1 MKLTLLCFLLLLAPP
16 IYAQELPDSPKP
28 QPPEPVPIWIWNS
41 DFSERIQPGLITDW
55 RSSYTPD
62 VTSSQALFYYKP
74 CNSHQ
79 RKWYKPLS
87 SNMCQADYDKWVAP
101 RLNDHWYKDK
111 VLWTGIGIIGTSIF
125 LDTHSTSQS
134 PSSFEEGN
142 PFLGPHPST
151 AKVAAYGTLD
161 FGIQFGL
168 QVGAW
173 KVSHNDPSKPWR
185 VLGQWGLPVA
195 IALINGRTG
204 INNYRLNARCRNPNA
219 PGCVIIK

>member
-1 MKLTLLCFLLLLAPP
+1 MKLTLLCFALFFAPA
-16 IYAQELPDSPKP
+16 IYAQELPDSPQP
-28 QPPEPVPIWIWNS
+28 QIHQFRPYIGYTAWLWYDFPQQQTIAPPTPRLGWDAIATYQPPCNTHRRK
-41 DFSERIQPGLITDW
+41 FSNLHW
-55 RSSYTPD
+55 
-62 VTSSQALFYYKP
+62 
-74 CNSHQ
+74 
-79 RKWYKPLS
+79 LS
-87 SNMCQADYDKWVAP
+87 SNMCQVDYDKWVAP

-125 LDTHSTSQS
+125 LDAHSTSQL
-134 PSSFEEGN
+134 PASFEEGN

-185 VLGQWGLPVA
+185 ILGQWGLPVA